1 MNERI
6 KELAEQAGEY
16 AMSLLGT
23 ETYPEGFA
31 AGIHFTEL
39 LIKDMIIVV
48 RKHQDI
54 VIVQKEQLR
63 NISELTDV

>member
-54 VIVQKEQLR
+54 SYSTERAIKKHFGV
-63 NISELTDV
+63 D